1 MEGRAQ
7 TYKQT
12 YNRIIFDEQDDA
24 IRRRT
29 MESLHNRRRLAGRQ
43 PARTNAATSATGKR
57 TAAGTKKK
65 AATSGR
71 RRLAV
76 LLILSALLL
85 FAGVSIF
92 SGLLP
97 SGASVVEANQQL
109 SDRQYKV
116 IRIERG
122 DSLWSIAKENMN
134 PGFDDI
140 YDYIH
145 EVRRCNQLSTD
156 QITAGNYLMIPYYE

>member
-29 MESLHNRRRLAGRQ
+29 MESLHNRRRLADRQ

-57 TAAGTKKK
+57 TAA
-65 AATSGR
+65 GR

-116 IRIERG
+116 IRSERG